1 MDGSNK
7 RSRDEL
13 DQGPNE
19 YDDPAKKQHIDPMV
33 ELIANICKDI
43 RRIGENSN
51 LVNQVEDISYISN
64 PIVAEFEKV
73 DSLREAILRTLF
85 AVVKEQPHKIP
96 NVSILV
102 LICNAKNFLV
112 SKIVVEYFHA
122 KAQELL
128 DKIRAQDVE
137 MAESE
142 SQTAEAVSDKT
153 NGESEELVAEIAHQ
167 SENAGIFND
176 LKSILKFL
184 ATLAPIIDNN
194 AVGTALKQFLQT
206 AIELQEASSSRCGV
220 AEALYYNVLLATP
233 YLFANEFSA
242 LTIVQANEVVELS
255 QKFPI
260 RGQEHTTAILEP
272 FDTKGPNFVNEL
284 PYQPQKIINLI
295 GPAITSLQ
303 TDAKDW
309 SGLKNSLFLEFSE
322 LVGSIIEDSLKNN
335 SISNEIIRHSLPQ
348 FSIPSTEEFLKYK
361 PDGLIDRLWF
371 EHPRLIF
378 QVYNNATPF
387 ETVPSIH
394 SYLGLFFKDLAFD
407 ILTNMSFNQKE
418 ASIQLSILDLFCS
431 KNLFSPP
438 GSTVDQL
445 TLIANDNE
453 SGENV
458 PPLSTWKVEDV
469 AVESIL
475 TMIFQLPKSLHHQI
489 YYYTV
494 LISCC
499 RESPVSIAPVF
510 GRAIRFL
517 YKHLETLDYELK
529 IRFMDWMT
537 TQISNFDFSWKWDE
551 WVADSKKY
559 ANLTYHPKKNFIK
572 NLIAK
577 EIRLSNKARI
587 KDSFVTMTEDSNGE
601 SSVMA
606 LDEFFKY
613 LDISLFPSA
622 TQYIINY
629 DYQLYGG
636 GDDGDLKETVESSIQ
651 QRVDDLSSKMMVS
664 AQEELLFEFSNP
676 KLPLSEI
683 ANKLYDFIIANWRS
697 NEQFSA
703 MVNETIDA
711 IKSSVVN
718 AQTEKVLV
726 NLIFQTYAYI
736 GSRSIYSVVSIINRD
751 IAKLKYISGVEISE
765 EDYKASGTDFKF
777 PDWNMT
783 PEEFE
788 NRQLWIVDSILRIW
802 IHQPQVAFLILEYL
816 IEFDILE
823 SRFLIQRA
831 LGIENNLIINNV
843 SCMESIN
850 RVLSASSK
858 MSEKFK
864 PVILLLFRLIVKN
877 LNTVLDS
884 LALLDPEN
892 EDVKITTDFSDEEA
906 NDLEFMLKID
916 NQWLFYEYRG
926 LLKTYLRQFYQ
937 QLVPIM
943 DDVRDELTKILNK
956 PLERDTLTWVEEL
969 SR

>member
-7 RSRDEL
+7 RSRDEF
-13 DQGPNE
+13 DQGSNE
-19 YDDPAKKQHIDPMV
+19 YDDPAKKQHIDPMA
-33 ELIANICKDI
+33 ELTANICKDI

-51 LVNQVEDISYISN
+51 LVNQVEDISYITN

-73 DSLREAILRTLF
+73 DSLREAILRTLY

-122 KAQELL
+122 RAQELL

-137 MAESE
+137 MEDSNTQPAEP
-142 SQTAEAVSDKT
+142 VSDRT
-153 NGESEELVAEIAHQ
+153 DGEGEELVAEMPEP
-167 SENAGIFND
+167 SENAGVFND

-194 AVGTALKQFLQT
+194 AVGTVLKQFLQT
-206 AIELQEASSSRCGV
+206 AIDLQEASSTRCGV

-233 YLFANEFSA
+233 YLFANELSD
-242 LTIVQANEVVELS
+242 LTISQANEIVELS
-255 QKFPI
+255 QKFSI
-260 RGQEHTTAILEP
+260 REQENSIAILEP

-295 GPAITSLQ
+295 GPAILSLQ

-309 SGLKNSLFLEFSE
+309 SGLKSSLFLEFSD
-322 LVGSIIEDSLKNN
+322 LVGSIIKESLGSN
-335 SISNEIIRHSLPQ
+335 SISNEIIKHSLPQ
-348 FSIPSTEEFLKYK
+348 FSIPPTEELLKYK

-378 QVYNNATPF
+378 QVYNSATSF

-445 TLIANDNE
+445 ALIAKDNE

-587 KDSFVTMTEDSNGE
+587 KDSFVTMSEDSNGE

-629 DYQLYGG
+629 DYELYGG
-636 GDDGDLKETVESSIQ
+636 DNDDLRETVETSIQ
-651 QRVDDLSSKMMVS
+651 QRVGDLASKMMVS

-718 AQTEKVLV
+718 AQTDKVLV

-751 IAKLKYISGVEISE
+751 IAKLKHISGVEISE
-765 EDYKASGTDFKF
+765 EDYKVSGTDFKF
-777 PDWNMT
+777 PEWNLT

-788 NRQLWIVDSILRIW
+788 NRQLWVVDSILRIW

-823 SRFLIQRA
+823 SRFLIHRA

-850 RVLSASSK
+850 RVLSASAK
-858 MSEKFK
+858 VDEKFK
-864 PVILLLFRLIVKN
+864 PVILLLFGLIVNN
-877 LNTVLDS
+877 LNTVLER
-884 LALLDPEN
+884 LALLDPAN
-892 EDVKITTDFSDEEA
+892 EDVRITTDFSDEEA
-906 NDLEFMLKID
+906 SDLEFMGNID

-937 QLVPIM
+937 QLVPMM
-943 DDVRDELTKILNK
+943 DDVRVELTKILNK
-956 PLERDTLTWVEEL
+956 PLERDTLSWIEEL

>member
-1 MDGSNK
+1 MDNSSK
-7 RSRDEL
+7 RSRDEFE
-13 DQGPNE
+13 QTPNE
-19 YDDPAKKQHIDPMV
+19 YDDHSKKQHIDPMA
-33 ELIANICKDI
+33 ELTANICKDI

-51 LVNQVEDISYISN
+51 LASQVEDISYITN

-73 DSLREAILRTLF
+73 DSLREAILATLY

-96 NVSILV
+96 NLSILM
-102 LICNAKNFLV
+102 LICNAKNFVV

-122 KAQELL
+122 RAQELL
-128 DKIRAQDVE
+128 DKARRQDVD
-137 MAESE
+137 MADTEPVQEPSPE
-142 SQTAEAVSDKT
+142 KTDNETEEGAAEAPT
-153 NGESEELVAEIAHQ
+153 L

-184 ATLAPIIDNN
+184 ATLNPIIENN
-194 AVGTALKQFLQT
+194 AVTTILKQFMQA
-206 AIELQEASSSRCGV
+206 AIDLQEVSSTRSGV
-220 AEALYYNVLLATP
+220 AEALYYNVLIATP
-233 YLFANEFSA
+233 YLFANEFTA
-242 LTIVQANEVVELS
+242 QTAEQANEVVDLAL
-255 QKFPI
+255 KFVI
-260 RGQEHTTAILEP
+260 RDQTNSISILEP
-272 FDTKGPNFVNEL
+272 FDTKGSNFVDYL

-295 GPAITSLQ
+295 GPAIVSLQ
-303 TDAKDW
+303 TEAKDW
-309 SGLKNSLFLEFSE
+309 SGLKGSLFLEFSG
-322 LVGSIIEDSLKNN
+322 LVDSIIQEGLSKN
-335 SISNEIIRHSLPQ
+335 SISSDIVKHSLPQ
-348 FSIPSTEEFLKYK
+348 FAFPSTEELIDFK
-361 PDGLIDRLWF
+361 PDGLIDKLWY

-378 QVYNNATPF
+378 QVYNCAASF

-438 GSTVDQL
+438 GSSVDQL
-445 TLIANDNE
+445 SLINDDNV
-453 SGENV
+453 SGENN

-517 YKHLETLDYELK
+517 YKNLETLDYELK

-551 WVADSKKY
+551 WVADSVNYSK
-559 ANLTYHPKKNFIK
+559 LTYHPKKNFIK

-577 EIRLSNKARI
+577 EIRLSNKGRI
-587 KDSFVTMTEDSNGE
+587 RDSFVTMGEDDNGE
-601 SSVMA
+601 STVIS
-606 LDEFFKY
+606 LKEFYKY
-613 LDISLFPSA
+613 LNISLFPSPVE
-622 TQYIINY
+622 YIIDY
-629 DYQLYGG
+629 DYELYGG
-636 GDDGDLKETVESSIQ
+636 DTEELKRTISASIQ
-651 QRVDDLSSKMMVS
+651 HRVDDLADKPMVS

-683 ANKLYDFIIANWRS
+683 ANKLYDFVIANWRS
-697 NEQFSA
+697 NEQFCA

-718 AQTEKVLV
+718 ADTDRVLV
-726 NLIFQTYAYI
+726 NLLFQTYAYI

-751 IAKLKYISGVEISE
+751 VAKLKYISGVEITE
-765 EDYKASGTDFKF
+765 EDYKVSGTDFRF
-777 PDWNMT
+777 PDLNLT
-783 PEEFE
+783 PTEFE
-788 NRQLWIVDSILRIW
+788 NRQVWIVDSILRIW

-823 SRFLIQRA
+823 PRFLINRA
-831 LGIENNLIINNV
+831 VKIENNLIINNV

-850 RVLSASSK
+850 RVLSASSELK
-858 MSEKFK
+858 SGFRE
-864 PVILLLFRLIVKN
+864 VILVLFGLIVEN
-877 LNTVLDS
+877 LNTVLERLS
-884 LALLDPEN
+884 LANPEEDEVAIIKDFSEEDSEN
-892 EDVKITTDFSDEEA
+892 EELMT
-906 NDLEFMLKID
+906 KID

-926 LLKTYLRQFYQ
+926 LLKTYLRQFDL
-937 QLVPIM
+937 QLAPFVE
-943 DDVRDELTKILNK
+943 DVREQFKKIKNK
-956 PLERDTLTWVEEL
+956 PLEKDVLLWIEEL
-969 SR
+969 SC

>member
-1 MDGSNK
+1 MENPAK
-7 RSRDEL
+7 RSRDEF
-13 DQGPNE
+13 DQGPGE
-19 YDDPAKKQHIDPMV
+19 YDDPAKKQHIDPMA
-33 ELIANICKDI
+33 ELTANICKDI

-51 LVNQVEDISYISN
+51 LANQVDDISYITN

-112 SKIVVEYFHA
+112 SKFVVEYFHA
-122 KAQELL
+122 QAQQLL
-128 DKIRAQDVE
+128 DKARPQDVAMNDAGNMDE
-137 MAESE
+137 
-142 SQTAEAVSDKT
+142 KT
-153 NGESEELVAEIAHQ
+153 TQNEEQSLELPSQ
-167 SENAGIFND
+167 SENAGILND

-184 ATLAPIIDNN
+184 AALSPIIENN
-194 AVGTALKQFLQT
+194 SVATVLKQFLQT
-206 AIELQEASSSRCGV
+206 AIDLQEASTSRSGV
-220 AEALYYNVLLATP
+220 AEELYYNVLIATP
-233 YLFANEFSA
+233 YLFANGFTEQS
-242 LTIVQANEVVELS
+242 VQQANEIVDLA
-255 QKFPI
+255 QKFVI
-260 RGQEHTTAILEP
+260 RERDQSISILEP
-272 FDTKGPNFVNEL
+272 FDSKGPNFVDKL
-284 PYQPQKIINLI
+284 PYVPQKLINLI
-295 GPAITSLQ
+295 GPALLALQ
-303 TDAKDW
+303 TEARDW
-309 SGLKNSLFLEFSE
+309 SGLKNSLFLDFSE
-322 LVGSIIEDSLKNN
+322 FLDPIIQESLNNN
-335 SISNEIIRHSLPQ
+335 SISTDIVKHSLPQ
-348 FSIPSTEEFLKYK
+348 LSIPSTEDLLQYK
-361 PDGLIDRLWF
+361 PDGLIDQLWY
-371 EHPRLIF
+371 EHPRLLF
-378 QVYNNATPF
+378 QVYNCATSF

-394 SYLGLFFKDLAFD
+394 SYLGLCFKDLAFD

-438 GSTVDQL
+438 GSAVDQL
-445 TLIANDNE
+445 SLIAKDNE
-453 SGENV
+453 SGENN

-499 RESPVSIAPVF
+499 RESPESIAPVF

-517 YKHLETLDYELK
+517 YKNLETLDYELK

-551 WVADSKKY
+551 WVADSAKY
-559 ANLTYHPKKNFIK
+559 SKLTYHPKKNFIK

-587 KDSFVTMTEDSNGE
+587 RDSFVTMGVNENGE
-601 SSVMA
+601 SSVIS
-606 LDEFFKY
+606 LEEFYKY
-613 LDISLFPSA
+613 LDISLFPNA
-622 TQYIINY
+622 IDHIINY
-629 DYQLYGG
+629 DYDLYGG
-636 GDDGDLKETVESSIQ
+636 DNEDLKSTIDSSIR
-651 QRVDDLSSKMMVS
+651 QRVEGLVGKSMVS

-676 KLPLSEI
+676 QLPLNEI
-683 ANKLYDFIIANWRS
+683 SNKLYDFVIANWRS

-718 AQTEKVLV
+718 ADTDKVLV
-726 NLIFQTYAYI
+726 NLLFQTYAYI

-751 IAKLKYISGVEISE
+751 IAKLKFISGVEITE
-765 EDYKASGTDFKF
+765 EDYKVSGTDFKF
-777 PDWNMT
+777 PDLNLS
-783 PEEFE
+783 PEQFE
-788 NRQLWIVDSILRIW
+788 SRQLWIVDSIARIW

-823 SRFLIQRA
+823 LRFLIQRA
-831 LGIENNLIINNV
+831 LDIENNLIINNV

-850 RVLSASSK
+850 RVLRGSSDLK
-858 MSEKFK
+858 RSFQS
-864 PVILLLFRLIVKN
+864 VILLLFSLIVKN
-877 LNTVLDS
+877 LNAVLGR
-884 LALLDPEN
+884 LALVDPES
-892 EDVKITTDFSDEEA
+892 EDVKITMEFTEEEA
-906 NDLEFMLKID
+906 NDEETINKIN

-926 LLKTYLRQFYQ
+926 LLKTYLRQFD
-937 QLVPIM
+937 L
-943 DDVRDELTKILNK
+943 EILLFVEAVESEFKNITNL
-956 PLERDTLTWVEEL
+956 PLRKDALLWIAEL

>member
-1 MDGSNK
+1 MEGSNK
-7 RSRDEL
+7 RSRDEF

-19 YDDPAKKQHIDPMV
+19 YDDPAKKQHIDPMA

-51 LVNQVEDISYISN
+51 LVNQVEDISYITN

-102 LICNAKNFLV
+102 LICNAKNFVV
-112 SKIVVEYFHA
+112 SKIVVEYFHTR
-122 KAQELL
+122 AQNLL
-128 DKIRAQDVE
+128 DKVRSQDVD
-137 MAESE
+137 MTESE
-142 SQTAEAVSDKT
+142 AQLTSEKT
-153 NGESEELVAEIAHQ
+153 DGEGESVVAEMPEQ

-184 ATLAPIIDNN
+184 ASLAPIIDNN
-194 AVGTALKQFLQT
+194 AVGTVLKQFMQT
-206 AIELQEASSSRCGV
+206 AIDLQEASSSRCGV
-220 AEALYYNVLLATP
+220 AEALYYNVLLAVP

-242 LTIVQANEVVELS
+242 LTIEQANEVVELS
-255 QKFPI
+255 QKFSI
-260 RGQEHTTAILEP
+260 REQENSTAILEP
-272 FDTKGPNFVNEL
+272 FDTKGPNFVNDL

-295 GPAITSLQ
+295 GPAILSLQ
-303 TDAKDW
+303 TEAKDW
-309 SGLKNSLFLEFSE
+309 NGLKNSLFLEFSE
-322 LVGSIIEDSLKNN
+322 LVGSIIQESLGNN
-335 SISNEIIRHSLPQ
+335 SISNEIIKHSLPQ
-348 FSIPSTEEFLKYK
+348 FSIPSTEEFLNYK
-361 PDGLIDRLWF
+361 PDGLIDRLWY

-378 QVYNNATPF
+378 QVYNSATSF

-438 GSTVDQL
+438 GSTIDQL
-445 TLIANDNE
+445 TLIAKDNE
-453 SGENV
+453 SGENA

-517 YKHLETLDYELK
+517 YKNLETLDYELK

-559 ANLTYHPKKNFIK
+559 SNLTYHPKKNFIK

-587 KDSFVTMTEDSNGE
+587 KDSFVTMTENSNGE

-606 LDEFFKY
+606 LDEFFQY

-636 GDDGDLKETVESSIQ
+636 DNDVLKDTVESSIQ
-651 QRVDDLSSKMMVS
+651 QRVDDLSSKLMVS

-683 ANKLYDFIIANWRS
+683 SNKLYDFIIANWRS
-697 NEQFSA
+697 NEQFNA
-703 MVNETIDA
+703 MVTETIDA

-718 AQTEKVLV
+718 AHTDKVLV

-777 PDWNMT
+777 PNWNLT
-783 PEEFE
+783 PQEFE

-816 IEFDILE
+816 IEFGILE
-823 SRFLIQRA
+823 PIFLIQRA

-858 MSEKFK
+858 MEDTFK
-864 PVILLLFRLIVKN
+864 PVILLLFRLIVDN
-877 LNTVLDS
+877 LNTVLNR
-884 LALLDPEN
+884 LAVPDPEN
-892 EDVKITTDFSDEEA
+892 EEVRITTDFSDEEA
-906 NDLEFMLKID
+906 NDLEFMQNID

-926 LLKTYLRQFYQ
+926 LLKTYFRQFYL
-937 QLVPIM
+937 QLVPMM
-943 DDVRDELTKILNK
+943 DDVRLELTKIVNK
-956 PLERDTLTWVEEL
+956 PLERDTLAWIDEL